1 MYMLYDTPNA
11 ITGKT
16 HFGGPQYALSNF
28 GLDTKFA
35 IYTGL
40 VALLVNIAVCVLV
53 TLALRAAK
61 RPYGEDATDPS
72 DYVVEAGD
80 PGVEPLPAT
89 ADQGAR

>member
-1 MYMLYDTPNA
+1 MLRVHRLAAA
-11 ITGKT
+11 I
-16 HFGGPQYALSNF
+16 
-28 GLDTKFA
+28 DM
-35 IYTGL
+35 
-40 VALLVNIAVCVLV
+40 IAAAV
-53 TLALRAAK
+53 TFALRAAK